1 MDKYL
6 LLILSAF
13 LFSSEFI
20 FTKLYGEKN
29 GSDYRSAV
37 NFSLISSAIS
47 LIVLLI
53 CNGFMVKFTWFSALM
68 AGMLAVV
75 HLFANLI
82 SIKAVSL
89 GSMAV
94 YTLFMMLGGMIVPFI
109 VGAAFLNEEVKI
121 VYIIATLILVV
132 ALVLPI
138 FDKNERKDDGKKT
151 FLIFLS
157 LCIVL
162 FFLNG
167 ANGTIGKLHQINEKQ
182 AVNTLDFLTIKYLW
196 KTSFSFVLFLSY
208 RSKDENKWR
217 GLVQKNS
224 LLNGLGY
231 AVVHISATLLQLYCA
246 LTVDACLM
254 FPLVTG
260 GTLIF
265 TPILARILFK
275 EKINVF
281 VATEIAVSF
290 VATVLFVF

>member
-1 MDKYL
+1 
-6 LLILSAF
+6 
-13 LFSSEFI
+13 
-20 FTKLYGEKN
+20 
-29 GSDYRSAV
+29 
-37 NFSLISSAIS
+37 
-47 LIVLLI
+47 
-53 CNGFMVKFTWFSALM
+53 M

-75 HLFANLI
+75 HLLANLI

-94 YTLFMMLGGMIVPFI
+94 YTLFLMLGGMLVPFI
-109 VGAAFLNEEVKI
+109 VGALFLNEEVKI
-121 VYIIATLILVV
+121 VYIIATLILAV

-138 FDKNERKDDGKKT
+138 FDKNEGTGGDKKT
-151 FLIFLS
+151 FLMFLS

-162 FFLNG
+162 IFLNG

-208 RSKDENKWR
+208 RSKGENKWR
-217 GLVQKNS
+217 GLLQKNS
-224 LLNGLGY
+224 LLNGFGY

-246 LTVDACLM
+246 LTVDSCLM

-275 EKINVF
+275 EKINAF